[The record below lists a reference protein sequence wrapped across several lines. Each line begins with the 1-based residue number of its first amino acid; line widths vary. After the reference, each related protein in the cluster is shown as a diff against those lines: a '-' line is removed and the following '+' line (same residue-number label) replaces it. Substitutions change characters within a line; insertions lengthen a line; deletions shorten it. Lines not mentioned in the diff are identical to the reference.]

1 MRRIIILWALL
12 MLLAQGAMAGRAE
25 QTFTYLNGIYEQFDK
40 VNNDYLITELES
52 WLEVGPDAAR
62 AGKVH
67 LILGRTYEERG
78 KKHLALALFARN
90 VFLHPQS
97 PEHGE
102 CLEGALR
109 HVNQLSPYKK
119 QPAPLV
125 KLLKAPPMG
134 TGKASDRHF
143 AWLQFLSKLDAS
155 KLHERTIQE
164 TSLFISRYTD
174 DPRLEMVDLWLALS
188 WANKGKQREAVLGLE
203 KLKFLY
209 PQGKQIAYAE
219 FNRADIMHRNLN
231 RSGDAV
237 IVLDGLLAEHRD
249 SRFAADGMALRAEIK
264 TKKLLDHQGAVADY
278 RQLIAEWPSHGQ
290 VPAARL
296 QVADILMKKIKD
308 FDQAAAEYRQISAPV
323 TDPEEGVRLLAKAA
337 KIYQDKLKNYDKA
350 IACYQE
356 LLDRY
361 PAHKKAAEFRKRI
374 TKLQEKASQ
383 G

>member
-1 MRRIIILWALL
+1 
-12 MLLAQGAMAGRAE
+12 
-25 QTFTYLNGIYEQFDK
+25 
-40 VNNDYLITELES
+40 
-52 WLEVGPDAAR
+52 
-62 AGKVH
+62 
-67 LILGRTYEERG
+67 
-78 KKHLALALFARN
+78 
-90 VFLHPQS
+90 
-97 PEHGE
+97 
-102 CLEGALR
+102 
-109 HVNQLSPYKK
+109 
-119 QPAPLV
+119 
-125 KLLKAPPMG
+125 MG
-134 TGKASDRHF
+134 QD
-143 AWLQFLSKLDAS
+143 
-155 KLHERTIQE
+155 
-164 TSLFISRYTD
+164 
-174 DPRLEMVDLWLALS
+174 
-188 WANKGKQREAVLGLE
+188 
-203 KLKFLY
+203 
-209 PQGKQIAYAE
+209 
-219 FNRADIMHRNLN
+219 RADIMHRNLN